1 MEQSKFYKE
10 RQWANGKSSIVPT
23 PRRELAF
30 YLWISD
36 DWLNKT
42 HSRKM
47 RELKAQSQF
56 HQYQV
61 IILDYLVRNLSKPI
75 EKGYIKVNNGKKN
88 YKSQTVE
95 AIKGEL
101 FYNTMFKNN
110 DYLIK
115 SNDPKDVLTVLF
127 FDSDDK

>member
-47 RELKAQSQF
+47 RELKAQSWF

-95 AIKGEL
+95 AIKIGRNMKL
-101 FYNTMFKNN
+101 ILPKQLKLSKKNPKFKTIFL
-110 DYLIK
+110 DL
-115 SNDPKDVLTVLF
+115 D
-127 FDSDDK
+127 